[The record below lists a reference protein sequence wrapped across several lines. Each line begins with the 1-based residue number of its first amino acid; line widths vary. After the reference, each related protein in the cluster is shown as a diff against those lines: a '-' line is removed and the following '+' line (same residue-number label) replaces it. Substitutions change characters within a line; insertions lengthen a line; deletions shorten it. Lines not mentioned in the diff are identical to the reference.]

1 MAIIESPLSRS
12 LQGGLIQRTVASG
25 NVFSSGLRL
34 NPVSSGPDFQTLAQ
48 TSQNS
53 SDIVLLKTQIG
64 DLKLQVES
72 LVRQNTQLVTDVGQ
86 IFTVRGQVN
95 ALQNQVNGINSTIT
109 SIVNK
114 PDTSNDQLLRFE
126 ADIIETKNANIQLT
140 RQVDN
145 LREQNRQIIIGVT
158 NNISQIQQQ
167 VNGLQEQITDFS
179 SAYDRIAT
187 LIANS
192 SLIDQQKSQFEN
204 EQERRNAEIGL
215 RRGKEKAL
223 ENRIQEALTEPIKR
237 LGSKLQFGLGNLL
250 QALYFIFGGWL
261 TNQVLN
267 LLNAYSDKNWKI
279 FDQIKES
286 IIRNTLIAIRGLTLV
301 KGGFFKLIGGIFD
314 LAKMIGKFLIV
325 NPIKMIFQG
334 ARNLLTGGKGTKA
347 AVEGTEAAGKLGLR
361 VAGEGAEAVTKKGA
375 GKFLGRFIPGLQ
387 QVLGAGSAVMNVMEG
402 DLTGAALDVGS
413 MLPGPFGY
421 GFLAAG
427 LAYETVGPGA
437 KLAEERSKGS
447 SPKELKDKRER
458 EKQDIIPQQT
468 TIPSISPTTPSP
480 KPPEFLAQPQT
491 PMMQQTP
498 SVVSTPASIGGSTTP
513 IQTTP
518 QVVSSTPLTPSMISF
533 GVDTSNQFKAFED
546 TKTNI
551 MPAQTQ
557 TMPPKP
563 APGPEPP
570 AKPNIVYTQTGT
582 SSPQTPTGPEPTRGT
597 SVSEVPFIPSS
608 DPDNFYTLYS
618 QIHYN
623 VVTV

>member
-25 NVFSSGLRL
+25 NVFSGGLRL
-34 NPVSSGPDFQTLAQ
+34 NPISSGPDFQTLAQ

-64 DLKLQVES
+64 DLRLQVDS
-72 LVRQNTQLVTDVGQ
+72 LLRQNTQLVSDVGQ
-86 IFTVRGQVN
+86 LTAVKRQAN
-95 ALQNQVNGINSTIT
+95 ALQQQIDTINSTVT
-109 SIVNK
+109 SIINK
-114 PDTSNDQLLRFE
+114 PDTSNDQILRLTAE
-126 ADIIETKNANIQLT
+126 NVESKNSIIQLT
-140 RQVDN
+140 KQIDS
-145 LREQNRQIIIGVT
+145 LREQNRQIIVGVT
-158 NNISQIQQQ
+158 NNITQIQQQ

-192 SLIDQQKSQFEN
+192 SLIDQQRSQFEN

-237 LGSKLQFGLGNLL
+237 IGNQLQFGLGNLL

-267 LLNAYSDKNWKI
+267 LLNAFSSKNWEL
-279 FDQIKES
+279 FDKIKES
-286 IIRNTLIAIRGLTLV
+286 IIRNTLIAVRGLQFV

-314 LAKMIGKFLIV
+314 LAKMIGRFLIV
-325 NPIKMIFQG
+325 NPIKMLFQG
-334 ARNLLTGGKGTKA
+334 ARRLLTGGKGVQAAAGAANAGTKIA
-347 AVEGTEAAGKLGLR
+347 GEAAE
-361 VAGEGAEAVTKKGA
+361 VAAKKGGA
-375 GKFLGRFIPGLQ
+375 KFLGRFIPGLQ
-387 QVLGAGSAVMNVMEG
+387 QVFGAGSAVMNVMEG
-402 DLTGAALDVGS
+402 DLPGAALDVGS

-447 SPKELKDKRER
+447 STKELR
-458 EKQDIIPQQT
+458 QNAQVQAAPQQSV
-468 TIPSISPTTPSP
+468 IPSSTSTTPVATPLVSS
-480 KPPEFLAQPQT
+480 ARPQT
-491 PMMQQTP
+491 PMMQSPTPAAATPTRALQTP
-498 SVVSTPASIGGSTTP
+498 ETTTTTP
-513 IQTTP
+513 T
-518 QVVSSTPLTPSMISF
+518 TPLTPTTASF
-533 GVDTSNQFKAFED
+533 GIDTTNQFKAFED
-546 TKTNI
+546 SKDNKIT
-551 MPAQTQ
+551 PAQTQ
-557 TMPPKP
+557 NIPSKP

-570 AKPNIVYTQTGT
+570 AKPNIIYTQTGT
-582 SSPQTPTGPEPTRGT
+582 SKPQVPTGPQPARGT
-597 SVSEVPFIPSS
+597 PVSEVPYIPSS

-623 VVTV
+623 VVTA